1 MKNLFLA
8 LALTTFVG
16 SMATTAYAAVT
27 GTEVVKKFDD
37 KKKKKKKKKK
47 VALQLRKDVLHLKR
61 KHVVLRKLTKKLV
74 ILKKLTEFQL
84 VFFVSKVLLPI

>member
-27 GTEVVKKFDD
+27 GTEVVNKFDD
-37 KKKKKKKKKK
+37 KKKNKKKKKGCSTEKK
-47 VALQLRKDVLHLKR
+47 GCS
-61 KHVVLRKLTKKLV
+61 TTEKKACCS
-74 ILKKLTEFQL
+74 KKAN
-84 VFFVSKVLLPI
+84 